1 MPRLSSSLVVSSSVS
16 QAAAR
21 LRAWAGRRVV
31 LDGGGVA
38 LLMAVYGLVWV
49 LLYALT
55 TLSPP
60 VDNVEQLVWL
70 RSMEWGY
77 FKHPPLPTWILGAVA
92 TVFDATPGLTYLL
105 GALAT
110 LASLA
115 LYWHLLRGLRGAR

>member
-92 TVFDATPGLTYLL
+92 TVFDATPELT
-105 GALAT
+105 
-110 LASLA
+110 
-115 LYWHLLRGLRGAR
+115 